1 MSKYSTFHDA
11 ELVNLLT
18 ENDKDAFSEI
28 YTRYWKKLFAVAY
41 NRISVESICEDV
53 LHDVFTDLWIK
64 RKAKSIDNL
73 NAYLATAVKY
83 SIFNHIRKVSRIENL
98 EDFPNLKVPS
108 REPAIDQLVD
118 QRMVLERLSEEVDRL
133 PVKCRVIFKYSREE
147 YLNNNEIADKL
158 GISIRTVENQL
169 TNAKRRL
176 KEHVQQF
183 LLFGG
188 VFFTIIFFL

>member
-83 SIFNHIRKVSRIENL
+83 SIFNHIRKVSRYLYSN
-98 EDFPNLKVPS
+98 S
-108 REPAIDQLVD
+108 R
-118 QRMVLERLSEEVDRL
+118 
-133 PVKCRVIFKYSREE
+133 K
-147 YLNNNEIADKL
+147 
-158 GISIRTVENQL
+158 SIN
-169 TNAKRRL
+169 
-176 KEHVQQF
+176 
-183 LLFGG
+183 
-188 VFFTIIFFL
+188 